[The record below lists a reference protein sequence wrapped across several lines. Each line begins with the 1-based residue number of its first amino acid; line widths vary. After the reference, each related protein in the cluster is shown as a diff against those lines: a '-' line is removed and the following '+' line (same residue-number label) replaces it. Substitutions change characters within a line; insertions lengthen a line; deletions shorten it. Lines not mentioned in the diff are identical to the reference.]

1 MNDLELIRRFRAEVP
16 APDDERAAA
25 ARVRLMSEVRAADV
39 ATASR
44 SDRSDWAL
52 AGAGDLEPW
61 DSVRGR
67 VLHAARARAAA
78 GGRVP
83 VFWLRRPFALAAV
96 GAATAAAVAALLTAG
111 SSSLTG
117 EASAAAIL
125 RAAVAQA
132 PAAGEVAHYDYGFTV
147 TVAGHAISGT
157 SDVWSD
163 PTASPARSS
172 QTVRLDKGPQGGAPM
187 LLGRFIDLGGAIFGY
202 DATHDAMTLPSA
214 SNAAPS
220 IALPNE
226 SFDGPQVAAAL
237 QAAGSQV
244 SALPEQTLDGI
255 TVDPVR
261 AVGVLGRPGL
271 QVTFYFNHVTHG
283 LQGFDA
289 ASADAS
295 YPGPAWQVR
304 LRTATVVSAAQAPAD
319 AFSLAGLSAPRVA
332 DRPNKDG
339 TSPDTAAIRTAL
351 AAGVIT
357 PAQAA
362 AIKTQLAAELQAL
375 AAGKPSGLG

>member
-1 MNDLELIRRFRAEVP
+1 MNDLDLIRRFRAEVP
-16 APDDERAAA
+16 APGDDRAAA
-25 ARVRLMSEVRAADV
+25 ARARLMAEVAAGA
-39 ATASR
+39 ATAGPR
-44 SDRSDWAL
+44 DRSDFGR
-52 AGAGDLEPW
+52 AGAPDLELR
-61 DSVRGR
+61 DSIGAR
-67 VLHAARARAAA
+67 VLGAAGARPTARA
-78 GGRVP
+78 RVP
-83 VFWLRRPFALAAV
+83 VFGLRRRFAMVAV
-96 GAATAAAVAALLTAG
+96 AAAMVAVVAALLTAG

-132 PAAGEVAHYDYGFTV
+132 PAAGEVAHYDYAVSATV
-147 TVAGHAISGT
+147 DGHTISGT

-172 QTVRLDKGPQGGAPM
+172 QAVRIDKGAKGGAAM
-187 LLGRFIDLGGAIFGY
+187 LLGRFIDLGGQIFGY

-220 IALPNE
+220 IVLPNE
-226 SFDGPQVAAAL
+226 AFDGPRVAAAL
-237 QAAGSQV
+237 QAAGSRV
-244 SALPEQTLDGI
+244 TALPGQTLDGVA
-255 TVDPVR
+255 VDPVR

-289 ASADAS
+289 ASVDPS
-295 YPGPAWQVR
+295 YAAPSWKVR
-304 LRTATVVSAAQAPAD
+304 LRTATVVPAVHASSD

-332 DRPNKDG
+332 ARPSKDG

-357 PAQAA
+357 RVQAA
-362 AIKTQLAAELQAL
+362 VMQAQLAAELQAL